1 MALSANGWRKEPES
15 LCGRI
20 SQTEAQALRLQ
31 EELSTILRGLAVLKE
46 QVKNADELAGEVETE
61 KLRLEVDDV
70 LRRQGTILEEM
81 VKSAESFP
89 RRWAQLE
96 LNTSQRKSLMLSIK
110 ASSRCARGLR
120 TGGSRARGPKSS

>member
-70 LRRQGTILEEM
+70 LRRQDREI
-81 VKSAESFP
+81 S
-89 RRWAQLE
+89 
-96 LNTSQRKSLMLSIK
+96 
-110 ASSRCARGLR
+110 
-120 TGGSRARGPKSS
+120 